1 MTRYAITGAT
11 GFTGGALAKA
21 LASDG
26 AELIALVRDSSDTT
40 ELTACGIPCVALSL
54 LDADAVGNAL
64 AGIDVVFHI
73 AAAYRAE
80 HSDVDEFHQVN
91 VEATR
96 VLLDASLRNG
106 VKRFVHCST
115 VGVQGAITEPPAS
128 ESYRLAP
135 GDHYQQ
141 SKLDGEQLALSYAE
155 KDIEV
160 TVIRPVGIYGPG
172 DERFLKLFKAIDRNL
187 FLMIGSGETLYHLTY
202 IDDLV
207 NGFITAAHHPAA
219 PGEVFT
225 ICGARYTTLN
235 ELADTIAESM
245 GRTRRR
251 WKVPSLPV
259 VWAAHI
265 CDWICKRIG
274 VAPPLYPR
282 RVEFFLLDRAFT
294 HAKASQQLNY
304 EPEVGLEDGLQR
316 TLQWYRE
323 QGLVR

>member
-21 LASDG
+21 LATDG
-26 AELIALVRDSSDTT
+26 AELVALVRESSDTT
-40 ELTACGIPCVALSL
+40 KLQEQGIECIALSL
-54 LDADAVGNAL
+54 LDEQAVSKAL
-64 AGIDVVFHI
+64 AGVDVVFHI

-91 VEATR
+91 VVATQ
-96 VLLDASLRNG
+96 VLLDAALKNS

-115 VGVQGAITEPPAS
+115 VGVQGAIDEPPAS
-128 ESYRLAP
+128 EDYRLAP
-135 GDHYQQ
+135 GDHYQE
-141 SKLDGEQLALSYAE
+141 SKLDGEKLALSYSD

-172 DERFLKLFKAIDRNL
+172 DERFLKLFKAIDKNL
-187 FLMIGSGETLYHLTY
+187 FLMIGSGKTLYHLTF

-207 NGFITAAHHPAA
+207 NGFITAAHHPSA

-235 ELADTIAESM
+235 ELADAIAKVM
-245 GRTRRR
+245 DRKRRR
-251 WKVPSLPV
+251 LQIPSLPV
-259 VWAAHI
+259 VWAAHV

-294 HAKASQQLNY
+294 HAKATKYLGY
-304 EPEVGLEDGLQR
+304 EPKVELEDGLER
-316 TLQWYRE
+316 TLQWYRSE
-323 QGLVR
+323 GLVR

>member
-11 GFTGGALAKA
+11 GFTGGALAKT
-21 LASDG
+21 LAADG
-26 AELIALVRDSSDTT
+26 ADLVALVRASSDTR
-40 ELTACGIPCVALSL
+40 ELTTHGIRCVALSL
-54 LDADAVGNAL
+54 LDADAVADAL

-96 VLLDASLRNG
+96 VLLDAAVRNG

-115 VGVQGAITEPPAS
+115 VGVQGAIDEPPAS

-141 SKLDGEQLALSYAE
+141 SKLDGEQLAMSYADR
-155 KDIEV
+155 DIEV
-160 TVIRPVGIYGPG
+160 TVVRPVGIYGPG

-207 NGFITAAHHPAA
+207 KGFTLAAHHPAA

-235 ELADTIAESM
+235 ELTDAIAQAM

-259 VWAAHI
+259 VWAAHV
-265 CDWICKRIG
+265 CDWVCKRIG

-294 HAKASQQLNY
+294 HAKASQYLGY
-304 EPEVGLEDGLQR
+304 EPSVGLEDGLQR

>member
-11 GFTGGALAKA
+11 GFTGGALARR
-21 LASDG
+21 LAADG
-26 AELIALVRDSSDTT
+26 ADLVALVRESSDTRD
-40 ELTACGIPCVALSL
+40 LTQLGVHCIPLSL
-54 LDADAVGNAL
+54 LDAPAVEAAL
-64 AGIDVVFHI
+64 ADIDVVFHI

-91 VEATR
+91 VTATQ
-96 VLLDASLRNG
+96 VLLDAAVSQG
-106 VKRFVHCST
+106 VQRFVHCST
-115 VGVQGAITEPPAS
+115 VGVQGAIDDPPAS
-128 ESYRLAP
+128 EDYRLAP

-141 SKLDGEQLALSYAE
+141 SKLDGELCALGYTG
-155 KDIEV
+155 KGIEV
-160 TVIRPVGIYGPG
+160 TVVRPVGIYGPG

-187 FLMIGSGETLYHLTY
+187 FLMIGNGETLYHLTY

-207 NGFITAAHHPAA
+207 DGFIAAAHHAAA

-225 ICGARYTTLN
+225 ICGAHYTTLN
-235 ELADTIAESM
+235 ELTDRIAAVM
-245 GRTRRR
+245 GRKRRR
-251 WKVPSLPV
+251 LQVPSLPV
-259 VWAAHI
+259 VWAAHV

-294 HAKASQQLNY
+294 HAKASELLDYQPQ
-304 EPEVGLEDGLQR
+304 VSLEDGLER
-316 TLQWYRE
+316 TLRWYQD